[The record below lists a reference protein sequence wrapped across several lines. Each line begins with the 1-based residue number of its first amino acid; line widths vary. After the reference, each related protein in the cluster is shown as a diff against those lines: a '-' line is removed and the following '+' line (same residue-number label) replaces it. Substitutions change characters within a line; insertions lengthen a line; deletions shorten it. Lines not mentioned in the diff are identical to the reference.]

1 MKGLDVLLPELVN
14 NNVDVLSMNC
24 FSLFFVLFE
33 FSILFT
39 SKLVVIII
47 TQALI
52 SNFGQWALA
61 ERWWCHE
68 ISLPVNNN

>member
-1 MKGLDVLLPELVN
+1 MKGLDVPLPELVN
-14 NNVDVLSMNC
+14 NNVDVFSMN
-24 FSLFFVLFE
+24 LFYACFVLFE

-52 SNFGQWALA
+52 PNFWIMG
-61 ERWWCHE
+61 
-68 ISLPVNNN
+68 VG